1 MIPSLSKP
9 LFICLNLLAQIKA
22 RIIMEMLKRKLT
34 NHRGVML
41 VRAFLMIEKDE
52 PQIAVARMIPPAAK
66 AFWVVVL
73 LVILVRP
80 SVLMLLLVN
89 SIYTDKY

>member
-1 MIPSLSKP
+1 
-9 LFICLNLLAQIKA
+9 
-22 RIIMEMLKRKLT
+22 MLKRKLT

-80 SVLMLLLVN
+80 SVLMLLLVI
-89 SIYTDKY
+89 SIYTDKYLLFGIVLSMLFIYLFKAIISRR